1 MALEKRKKRAFF
13 APQILKVLMDLETE
27 NRIAAILL
35 KEAAELRR
43 QAEKEGVHVYLQ
55 KPKARGRPNSRF
67 LTATVLGVQQAN
79 KAVEVNEMW
88 RIRQKEL
95 ELDDR
100 ISERST
106 RNKNSRNSRDMDDL
120 SRNRSKRPDVNE
132 DSATASCLSREA
144 ENGYSRED
152 EGLRDE
158 DVENLL
164 QSRVKR
170 GRGGVGPRMDETGP
184 YLPPSDDK
192 GKLSS
197 LSDARAD
204 RVVFGPEKPSTL
216 KSYESSE
223 EELDE
228 VRRKRAKKVH
238 SRSSH
243 KKHCKKH
250 RCKEKTRDKKRRREE
265 KRRK

>member
-1 MALEKRKKRAFF
+1 MPR
-13 APQILKVLMDLETE
+13 VLMDLETE

-43 QAEKEGVHVYLQ
+43 QAEKEGVYVYLQ
-55 KPKARGRPNSRF
+55 KPKARGRPNTRF

-88 RIRQKEL
+88 HIRQKEL

-100 ISERST
+100 INGRSTGNKSSGNHRDIVDLSGSRSERLAVE
-106 RNKNSRNSRDMDDL
+106 NSY
-120 SRNRSKRPDVNE
+120 
-132 DSATASCLSREA
+132 SREV
-144 ENGYSRED
+144 ENSYSRED

-158 DVENLL
+158 EVEEFL

-170 GRGGVGPRMDETGP
+170 GRGAVGSRMDETGP
-184 YLPPSDDK
+184 YLPPSGEK
-192 GKLSS
+192 EKQQSS
-197 LSDARAD
+197 LPDAKVR
-204 RVVFGPEKPSTL
+204 RVVFGPEKPASM

-228 VRRKRAKKVH
+228 RRQKRAKKVH
-238 SRSSH
+238 SRFSG
-243 KKHCKKH
+243 KKHSKKH
-250 RCKEKTRDKKRRREE
+250 RCKENSRDKERRKEE
-265 KRRK
+265 KRRKLNQDATTHKRC